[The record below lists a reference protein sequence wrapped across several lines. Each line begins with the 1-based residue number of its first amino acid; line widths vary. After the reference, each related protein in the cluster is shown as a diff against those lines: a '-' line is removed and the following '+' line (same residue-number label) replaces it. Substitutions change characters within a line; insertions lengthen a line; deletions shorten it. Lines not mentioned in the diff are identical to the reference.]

1 MPSIGKGIWFMRI
14 ERKKRLAAR
23 AASALCAVGIF
34 AALSLTAGCTVKFG
48 TTPKDSDIIAR
59 PANGDNSDMEISYG
73 EFNSRY
79 LYYLKMNEI
88 EDDTTAEFANQC
100 KEKRAEIIDSMI
112 FDKIYLQ
119 KAKEFG
125 VSELSEDEK
134 KEADDEFERQIKE
147 MVEYHGKKALGIDSS
162 NDSDSETSGDM
173 NSTEASGTSFTED
186 EINARG
192 NEELDKMLAECNM
205 TRDTIRIWLYNYIIA
220 THVAEKMVE
229 SVTREDAEAD
239 YAEGLKEL
247 EDLYNSNN
255 NYMYYQGGYFNYWL
269 PEGSRLI
276 KHVLLGFDNDTKSQI
291 SALREDGKDDE
302 ANALRT
308 EKANGFTDKIAEVN
322 QKLDDNEDF
331 NTILLYY
338 SADAAGSSA
347 YPDGYLVTPNDLRY
361 REEFTEAA
369 FTIDKIGDRTIC
381 TTDDG
386 VHIMIYAGDAKVD
399 EEITEMMVS
408 SVYSRLRSE
417 AYDKAMEQWSSEF
430 NYTIDYEKLRIDPA
444 ATEN

>member
-1 MPSIGKGIWFMRI
+1 MRM
-14 ERKKRLAAR
+14 ERKKRLAAS

-34 AALSLTAGCTVKFG
+34 AALSLTAGCTMKFG

-59 PANGDNSDMEISYG
+59 PAKSGNSDMEISYG

-88 EDDTTAEFANQC
+88 EDDTAAAFANQC
-100 KEKRAEIIDSMI
+100 KKKRAEIIDSMI
-112 FDKIYLQ
+112 LDKIHLQ
-119 KAKEFG
+119 KAKELG
-125 VSELSEDEK
+125 VYEISEDEK
-134 KEADDEFERQIKE
+134 KEADDEFESQIKE

-162 NDSDSETSGDM
+162 NDSDTETSDDTS
-173 NSTEASGTSFTED
+173 STEDSGASFTED
-186 EINARG
+186 EINAKG
-192 NEELDKMLAECNM
+192 NEELDKLLAECNM
-205 TRDTIRIWLYNYIIA
+205 TRDTIRTWLYNYTIA
-220 THVAEKMVE
+220 THVAEKTVE
-229 SVTREDAEAD
+229 AVTREDAEAD

-255 NYMYYQGGYFNYWL
+255 SYIYYQGGGFNYWL

-276 KHVLLGFDNDTKSQI
+276 KHVLLGFGDETAKQI
-291 SALREDGKDDE
+291 TALREDGKDDE
-302 ANALRT
+302 ANALRA
-308 EKANGFTDKIAEVN
+308 EKANELTDKSAEVN

-331 NTILLYY
+331 NTILLNY
-338 SADAAGSSA
+338 SSDAAGSSA
-347 YPDGYLVTPNDLRY
+347 YPDGYLVTPNDPRY
-361 REEFTEAA
+361 REEFTKAA

-399 EEITEMMVS
+399 EGITEMMIS
-408 SVYSRLRSE
+408 SAYSQLRSE